1 MNRRMSVIF
10 LILFVTLCS
19 GCTPTKFQFQRI
31 GSPDHFMTIDKK
43 ATPLYGQPALYVN
56 INVAGQNVASW
67 FGPTS
72 IVGAVANS
80 VDRNHNQAVVDA
92 LIKNGFNEYT
102 QTSIATTLSEM
113 LSDINRLQTTDMLLL
128 SSSPE
133 EAKRQKDSLSTVEI
147 FAVDS
152 HVAFL
157 AGDVQNALAVAFG
170 AKEGIVTKLEIRFNY
185 LSSGAERRKIW
196 SDVFVCELEA
206 IPFRE
211 SLVKD
216 EAFIAK
222 QLVKKAL
229 DQLQP
234 WIKKDLQSEP
244 YDKYQRV
251 RIKYRGGLKEEG
263 WLLQNSET
271 ILVIRVT
278 EGITRVIPKPYIR
291 EIEVI

>member
-1 MNRRMSVIF
+1 MNRRMYVIF
-10 LILFVTLCS
+10 LILFVTLYS
-19 GCTPTKFQFQRI
+19 GCTPTKFQRI
-31 GSPDHFMTIDKK
+31 GSPDYFMTIDKK

-67 FGPTS
+67 FGPNS
-72 IVGAVANS
+72 IVSSVAKG
-80 VDRNHNQAVVDA
+80 VDRKHNQAVVDD
-92 LIKNGFNEYT
+92 LIKKDFHDYT

-113 LSDINRLQTTDMLLL
+113 LSDVNRLQATDMLLL

-133 EAKRQKDSLSTVEI
+133 EAKRQKESVSTTEI

-152 HVAFL
+152 HVAFY
-157 AGDVQNALAVAFG
+157 AGDVQNAFAVAFG

-206 IPFRE
+206 IPFSE

-216 EAFIAK
+216 EAFRAK

-234 WIKKDLQSEP
+234 WIKKELQSEP

-251 RIKYRGGLKEEG
+251 RIIYRSGLKEEG
-263 WLLQNSET
+263 WLLQDSET
-271 ILVIRVT
+271 ILAIRVT
-278 EGITRVIPKPYIR
+278 EGITRVIPKLYIR
-291 EIEVI
+291 EIKVI